1 MAGERGPG
9 DVVTDEIVAFPS
21 QDEALLLYERLQR
34 ADPLAPSD
42 VASAYLEPLARWVA
56 RMNPRSD
63 PSDCDT
69 AAEDAILS
77 LLKHPESY
85 DPGRMPLETYLHM
98 AAKRDLQNARRSE
111 SRHAARR
118 ADWGTVEL
126 SRAVGK
132 YMMDAEADPA
142 RILELQDMVSDI
154 IRKRPRLPAAA
165 LAGLTAAE
173 VRALGLVQCGERRTE
188 LFAVALEITHLPPER
203 QQAEVK
209 RVKDRLKLRL
219 KRLGAADE

>member
-1 MAGERGPG
+1 M
-9 DVVTDEIVAFPS
+9 TDEIVAFPS
-21 QDEALLLYERLQR
+21 QEMGLELYDRLL
-34 ADPLAPSD
+34 AGDPLAPSD
-42 VASAYLEPLARWVA
+42 LASAYLEPLARWVV
-56 RMNPRSD
+56 RMNPQSD
-63 PSDCDT
+63 ASDCDT

-111 SRHAARR
+111 NRHARRR
-118 ADWGTVEL
+118 ADWGAVEL

-132 YMMDAEADPA
+132 YMVDVEADPA

-165 LAGLTAAE
+165 LAGLTAPE
-173 VRALGLVQCGERRTE
+173 IRALGLVQCGERRTE
-188 LFAVALEITHLPPER
+188 LFAAALDITHLPPER
-203 QQAEVK
+203 QRAEVK